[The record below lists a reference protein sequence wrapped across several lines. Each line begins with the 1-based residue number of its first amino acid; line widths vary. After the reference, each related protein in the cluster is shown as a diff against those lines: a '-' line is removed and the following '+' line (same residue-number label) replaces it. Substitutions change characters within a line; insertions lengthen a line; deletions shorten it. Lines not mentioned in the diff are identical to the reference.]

1 MKLNKKW
8 AAAAAITVL
17 TSSALFAYGN
27 PAAYAK
33 EETKSNKP
41 AKTQTNK
48 KNDSVNLQ
56 DGESVYVL
64 TNAKGSVRKVM
75 GEESAIEDIQTTKEG
90 DSEILI
96 TNIDGKE
103 LKYKGNVEKD
113 LPVDMKVEY
122 TLDGKRVS
130 PDEIAGKSGHVKI
143 KYSFTSNQS
152 ETINKKDMT
161 VPFVTVTGVMMDDD
175 VFSNV
180 SVSNGKVMKASDHSI
195 AAGIALPG
203 FNKAIEGADLPT
215 SFTVEADAKKFKLG
229 NPMTLVSNSLIN
241 TDNLKDMDADSTVA
255 NISGQVNALI
265 DGSSQLYKGMATL
278 LASSQKLNDGA
289 SQLVTGSSALNEGAV
304 QLDQG
309 AASLAAGAAQ
319 LNSGLQN
326 LAGNNSALVSG
337 AGSIF
342 SALVATSNDQLQ
354 KALADSDVK
363 VPDLTTS
370 NYNEV
375 LQGVIDEMGA
385 DKVYNEATEKA
396 KAQITEQVE
405 AKSEDISQGVTAEV
419 KKQVEAQVSQ
429 TVNQEVTK
437 QVTDQVLASQGL
449 TQETYQQGIADG
461 TITAEQ
467 QQQITDAITQNT
479 NAQMQSPEVTA
490 KIADTVTAQMGS
502 EAVKQTIAENIVKQK
517 DYLIQMN
524 LTSDEVQGQ
533 IAAAVDKVNA
543 AAGQVSS
550 LKGNLNNVQTFYNAL
565 VAYTNGVASAANG
578 ASSLADGSATLKS
591 GADALVSGSE
601 QLYTGMTTLNNGT
614 VQLVEGVGKLED
626 GSMQLEEGILKGLS
640 KVENL
645 EEKMKDVEKVITKY
659 NKGKNDKIK
668 FIYKTDEIK

>member
-8 AAAAAITVL
+8 AAAAAVTVL

-229 NPMTLVSNSLIN
+229 NSMTLVSNSLIN

-326 LAGNNSALVSG
+326 LAGNNSTLVSG

-385 DKVYNEATEKA
+385 EKVYNQATEKA
-396 KAQITEQVE
+396 TAQITAKVE
-405 AKSEDISQGVTAEV
+405 AESADIGKAVRAEV
-419 KKQVEAQVSQ
+419 EGQLTAQAQ
-429 TVNQEVTK
+429 QEVQQ
-437 QVTDQVLASQGL
+437 QVTQKATADVLAQNGL
-449 TQETYQQGIADG
+449 TEETYQQGIADG
-461 TITAEQ
+461 SITPEKQQEITA
-467 QQQITDAITQNT
+467 QIDNDIA
-479 NAQMQSPEVTA
+479 AGMESA
-490 KIADTVTAQMGS
+490 KD
-502 EAVKQTIAENIVKQK
+502 
-517 DYLIQMN
+517 
-524 LTSDEVQGQ
+524 Q
-533 IAAAVDKVNA
+533 IANNVAQKMESDDIKTIIAQNIEEQKKIIIASKLDSKEVKDQIEAAVNKVNE
-543 AAGQVSS
+543 AAGQVAS
-550 LKGNLNNVQTFYNAL
+550 LKGSLNNVQTFYNAL

-578 ASSLADGSATLKS
+578 ASSLADGSASLKS